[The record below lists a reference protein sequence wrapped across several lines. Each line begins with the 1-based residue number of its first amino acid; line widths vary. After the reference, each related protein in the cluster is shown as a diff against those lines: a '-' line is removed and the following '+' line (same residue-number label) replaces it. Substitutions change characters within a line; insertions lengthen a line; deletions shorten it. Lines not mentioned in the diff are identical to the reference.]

1 MREKRDQKFE
11 VRGSKFRKPRTSDIE
26 PFPISPVPR
35 VSLDYPARCSPVV
48 LDVRTIE
55 VRACHNSF
63 SQSAS
68 VSMVISRQRRVRNE
82 RGVTYL
88 MLMFAIVLIGIA
100 TTAAAKQW
108 KVIVQREL
116 EADLLAKGIEIQNA
130 LAFYSATIKA
140 GRVMPGEVYPQT
152 LADLTRLPKPFLRKV
167 YLDPMGHGEWE
178 FLRAPTGGI
187 MGVRVRASRS
197 HSGSTT
203 FPLLFGISRDAP
215 RIMIGSSN
223 TRIPHQVRQCHKGLR
238 PVLWRHYRRDHRSL
252 LAEALQ
258 LPSQFRSSRP

>member
-1 MREKRDQKFE
+1 
-11 VRGSKFRKPRTSDIE
+11 
-26 PFPISPVPR
+26 
-35 VSLDYPARCSPVV
+35 
-48 LDVRTIE
+48 
-55 VRACHNSF
+55 
-63 SQSAS
+63 
-68 VSMVISRQRRVRNE
+68 
-82 RGVTYL
+82 

-178 FLRAPTGGI
+178 YLRAPTGGI
-187 MGVRVRASRS
+187 MGVRSKSLAKPFRK
-197 HSGSTT
+197 HD
-203 FPLLFGISRDAP
+203 FPLAVRHFEGRATYRDWVFQHPNPSSAP
-215 RIMIGSSN
+215 IVPQGTVPGPVAPSTPGSSI
-223 TRIPHQVRQCHKGLR
+223 TPGGSA
-238 PVLWRHYRRDHRSL
+238 PV
-252 LAEALQ
+252 AQ
-258 LPSQFRSSRP
+258 PTQGQPTMNP